1 MGKRGRKKTPTPILK
16 LRGSWRAKIRKDI
29 ELADYKPIPPVELES
44 KPEARKI
51 WDEIVPELEK
61 SGILAKVDAGL
72 LAMLCIAR
80 AEFFRWDKACES
92 PIAKTKNGNIISN
105 PIMDARNKAE
115 KRYKDLAALFGMGSA
130 NRAGMGGVQR
140 PKAGDSKARF
150 FQKGGEGA

>member
-16 LRGSWRAKIRKDI
+16 LRGSWLAKTRKDI
-29 ELADYKPIPPVELES
+29 ELVDYKPLCPRWLR
-44 KPEARKI
+44 PEAKKY
-51 WDEIVPELEK
+51 WHQIVPELEK
-61 SGILAKVDAGL
+61 SGILAKVDADL

-105 PIMDARNKAE
+105 PLIDARNKAE